1 MFWKAD
7 KKSKEEKK
15 GLFGRLREKLS
26 KTRNTLVSGI
36 DRVLSGAKEIDEELL
51 EELEEILIT
60 SDLGVKTTYQLI
72 ENAKNR
78 LKTSGAISPQVLKE
92 FIQEEIF
99 KFLKIDAPP
108 LDVSKAKP
116 FIIMVIGVNGVGK
129 TTTIGKMAH
138 KFKEDGKRPLLVAA
152 DTFRAAAIEQLE
164 IWGNRVGADVIKQ
177 KSGADPAA
185 VAFDAIKAAK
195 SRNMDVVIIDTAGR
209 LHTKIGLM
217 EELKKMKRVIAKE
230 IVDAPHEVLL
240 VLDAT
245 TGQNAISQAKLFNE
259 ALDVTGIV
267 LTKLDGTAK
276 GGIVAGICYEFNIP
290 IRYIGMGE
298 RLDDLREFDAQE
310 FVSALFE

>member
-1 MFWKAD
+1 MFWKTD
-7 KKSKEEKK
+7 KKAKEEKK

-26 KTRNTLVSGI
+26 KTRNTLVSSI
-36 DRVLSGAKEIDEELL
+36 DRLLSGAKEVDEELL
-51 EELEEILIT
+51 EDLEEILIT
-60 SDLGVKTTYQLI
+60 SDLGIKTTYQLI
-72 ENAKNR
+72 ENAKNH
-78 LKTSGAISPQVLKE
+78 LKTPGTISPQILKD

-99 KFLKIDAPP
+99 KFLKIDVPP
-108 LDVSKAKP
+108 LDVSKARP

-129 TTTIGKMAH
+129 TTTIGKMAY
-138 KFKEDGKRPLLVAA
+138 KFKEEGRRSLLVAA

-217 EELKKMKRVIAKE
+217 EELKKMKRVIARE
-230 IVDAPHEVLL
+230 IADAPHEVLL

-290 IRYIGMGE
+290 IRYIGVGE

>member
-26 KTRNTLVSGI
+26 KTRNTLVSSI
-36 DRVLSGAKEIDEELL
+36 DRLLSGAKEIDEELL

-78 LKTSGAISPQVLKE
+78 LKTPGTISPQVLKD

-129 TTTIGKMAH
+129 TTTIGKMAY
-138 KFKEDGKRPLLVAA
+138 KFKEEGKRSLLVAA

-164 IWGNRVGADVIKQ
+164 IWGNMVGAGVIKQ

-230 IVDAPHEVLL
+230 IADAPHEILL

-298 RLDDLREFDAQE
+298 RLDDLMEFDAQE
-310 FVSALFE
+310 FVNALFE

>member
-99 KFLKIDAPP
+99 KFLKIDTPP

>member
-26 KTRNTLVSGI
+26 KTRNTLVSSI

-78 LKTSGAISPQVLKE
+78 LKTSGAISPQVLKK

-138 KFKEDGKRPLLVAA
+138 KFKEDGKRSLLVAA

>member
-1 MFWKAD
+1 MFWKTD

-26 KTRNTLVSGI
+26 KTRNTLVSNI
-36 DRVLSGAKEIDEELL
+36 DRLLSGAKEIDEELL

-72 ENAKNR
+72 ENTKNR
-78 LKTSGAISPQVLKE
+78 LKAPGTISPQVFKD
-92 FIQEEIF
+92 FIQQEIF
-99 KFLKIDAPP
+99 KFLKIDAPL
-108 LDVSKAKP
+108 LDVSKTKP

-129 TTTIGKMAH
+129 TTAIGKMAY
-138 KFKEDGKRPLLVAA
+138 KFKEEGKRSLLVAA

-164 IWGNRVGADVIKQ
+164 IWGDRVGADVIKQ

-230 IVDAPHEVLL
+230 IADAPHEVLL

-245 TGQNAISQAKLFNE
+245 TGQNAISQAKFFNE
-259 ALDVTGIV
+259 ALDVTGII

-276 GGIVAGICYEFNIP
+276 GGIIAGICYEFNIP
-290 IRYIGMGE
+290 IRYIGVGE
-298 RLDDLREFDAQE
+298 KLDDLREFDAQE

>member
-1 MFWKAD
+1 MFWKTD
-7 KKSKEEKK
+7 KKAKEEKK

-26 KTRNTLVSGI
+26 KTRNTLVSSI
-36 DRVLSGAKEIDEELL
+36 DRLLSGAKEVDEELL
-51 EELEEILIT
+51 EDLEEILIT
-60 SDLGVKTTYQLI
+60 SDLGIKTTYQLI
-72 ENAKNR
+72 ENAKNH
-78 LKTSGAISPQVLKE
+78 LKTPGTISPQILKD

-99 KFLKIDAPP
+99 KFLKIDVPP
-108 LDVSKAKP
+108 LDVSKARP
-116 FIIMVIGVNGVGK
+116 FIIMVIGINGVGK
-129 TTTIGKMAH
+129 TTTIGKMAY
-138 KFKEDGKRPLLVAA
+138 KFKEEGRRSLLVAA

-217 EELKKMKRVIAKE
+217 EELKKMKRVIARE
-230 IVDAPHEVLL
+230 IADAPHEVLL

-290 IRYIGMGE
+290 IRYIGVGE

>member
-26 KTRNTLVSGI
+26 KTRNTLVSSI
-36 DRVLSGAKEIDEELL
+36 DRLLSGAKEIDEELL

-72 ENAKNR
+72 KNAKNR
-78 LKTSGAISPQVLKE
+78 LKTSGTISPQVLKD

-138 KFKEDGKRPLLVAA
+138 KFKKDGKRSLLVAA